1 MGDKKEQKFSPFTSH
16 PSLIT
21 YHPSPPFMLIVK
33 ESSDEL
39 NPPVITTGGVIA
51 RTPRKR
57 KLSDYLALAFA
68 TWGVGYSPV
77 APGTFGSAVGVGLYL
92 LLGAAS
98 NQVLPSSMAR
108 GWNLEMLAPVRQTF
122 ILLVATLLTI
132 IGVWAA
138 TRTEKLLGRK
148 DPGIVVVDEVAGQLI
163 AFLFIPFNGGW
174 WVIIIGFVSF
184 RLFDIWKPY
193 PIRRLEMLESGLGIM
208 ADDVLA
214 GIYAAIL
221 LSLLVSIYSML

>member
-1 MGDKKEQKFSPFTSH
+1 MQT
-16 PSLIT
+16 
-21 YHPSPPFMLIVK
+21 VK

-51 RTPRKR
+51 RAPRKR
-57 KLSDYLALAFA
+57 TLSDYFALAFA
-68 TWGVGYSPV
+68 TWGVGYAPL
-77 APGTFGSAVGVGLYL
+77 APGTFGSGVGVGIYL
-92 LLGAAS
+92 LMRAASVQLFASGAA
-98 NQVLPSSMAR
+98 Q
-108 GWNLEMLAPVRQTF
+108 GWNPEVLASLRMTFMLM
-122 ILLVATLLTI
+122 LVLTLAV

-148 DPGIVVVDEVAGQLI
+148 DPGIVVVDEVVGQLI
-163 AFLFIPFNGGW
+163 AFLFVPFNAAW
-174 WVIIIGFVSF
+174 WVIITGFVAF

-214 GIYAAIL
+214 GVYAAIL
-221 LSLLVSIYSML
+221 MSLLVSIYPML